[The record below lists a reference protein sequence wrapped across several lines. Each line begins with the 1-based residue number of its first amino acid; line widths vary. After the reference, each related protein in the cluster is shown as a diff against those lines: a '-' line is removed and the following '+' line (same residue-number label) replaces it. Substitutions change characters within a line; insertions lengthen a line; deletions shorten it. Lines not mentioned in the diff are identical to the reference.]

1 MSFKNQT
8 PSQDVLMR
16 VQNLSKHF
24 PVKKGFFK
32 KTVGFV
38 KAVEQINLDI
48 YRGETLGLVG
58 ESGCGKSTLG
68 RTMIRLYEPTSGS
81 VEFKGQD
88 FLKLN
93 GDDLRKNRRNIQMIF
108 QDPYASL
115 DPRMTVGQILQQPLD
130 VHGIGTL
137 ADRKKRV
144 FELLSTVG
152 LKPSHVNRY
161 PHEFSGGQRQR
172 ISIARALALKPELII
187 CDEPVSALDVSIQA
201 QILNLLKDLQEQ
213 MKLTYLFIS
222 HDLSVI
228 EYFCNRVAV
237 MYLGKIVEIGSR
249 DDLFKNPT
257 HPYTRALLQAIPKSG
272 QGKRQITRSLSGEV
286 PSPLNPPSG
295 CTFHPRCAHAIE
307 SCSKE
312 VPALIGTSH
321 MWACPVVKDGEVLAS
336 TTQSLGTHSS
346 VEINTQPSSQKE

>member
-1 MSFKNQT
+1 MSEI
-8 PSQDVLMR
+8 LMSAQS
-16 VQNLSKHF
+16 VSKYF

-32 KTVGFV
+32 KTVGHV
-38 KAVEQINLDI
+38 KAVESIDLDI

-68 RTMIRLYEPTSGS
+68 RTLIRLYEPTAGKIL
-81 VEFKGQD
+81 FKGQD
-88 FLKLN
+88 FLSLN
-93 GDDLRKNRRNIQMIF
+93 GSQLRSHRKNVQMIF

-130 VHGIGTL
+130 VHNIGTL
-137 ADRKKRV
+137 AERKTQV
-144 FELLSTVG
+144 MGLLETVG
-152 LKPSHVNRY
+152 LKAAHVNRY

-213 MKLTYLFIS
+213 MGLTYLFIS

-237 MYLGKIVEIGSR
+237 MYLGRVVELATR
-249 DDLFKNPT
+249 DELFSNPQ
-257 HPYTRALLQAIPKSG
+257 HPYTRALLAAIPQVG
-272 QGKRQITRSLSGEV
+272 AGKKDIKRSLSGEV
-286 PSPLNPPSG
+286 PSPLNPPAG
-295 CTFHPRCAHAIE
+295 CAFHPRCPNKMDICSQQVPVLNPTGHQKACFLYPE
-307 SCSKE
+307 SRTTTETRVTQQMNSEKE
-312 VPALIGTSH
+312 
-321 MWACPVVKDGEVLAS
+321 
-336 TTQSLGTHSS
+336 
-346 VEINTQPSSQKE
+346 